1 MKRILC
7 LFLILSMTAATM
19 GCGKKNNTGIIS
31 ISPIE
36 EAKGDAS
43 GEEKSEDMDMLGGVY
58 PGGDELILIPM
69 GGSVEGELEDLVTVG
84 MPLNYTFL
92 AMYSEDG
99 DLNEFENASG
109 EGSLASAIQF
119 KFQEEPH
126 KVSEVVLQS
135 PFTDGSRIQY
145 RICED
150 DSFSQ
155 FKDSVAAAENYTDV
169 TEINGGQAF
178 CYMGG
183 SEEAEEDMLIA
194 CAINDSAYMQ
204 VSYTGPLDESLGREQ
219 LAENICNLIK
229 VIE

>member
-1 MKRILC
+1 MDGGLRYASLLTDSDIENILKRVDPNITGAT
-7 LFLILSMTAATM
+7 IEKREYKRTAAGELLTVDV
-19 GCGKKNNTGIIS
+19 T
-31 ISPIE
+31 IE
-36 EAKGDAS
+36 YIDDDLEQ
-43 GEEKSEDMDMLGGVY
+43 MDMLGGVY

-126 KVSEVVLQS
+126 KVAEVVLQS

-178 CYMGG
+178 CYMDG
-183 SEEAEEDMLIA
+183 SEEAEEDMERKIHVPFLFSV
-194 CAINDSAYMQ
+194 C
-204 VSYTGPLDESLGREQ
+204 
-219 LAENICNLIK
+219 
-229 VIE
+229 

>member
-1 MKRILC
+1 MKRKLC
-7 LFLILSMTAATM
+7 LFLILSMAAVTA

-43 GEEKSEDMDMLGGVY
+43 GEEKSEDMDALGGVY

-69 GGSVEGELEDLVTVG
+69 GGSVNGEPEDLVTVG
-84 MPLNYTFL
+84 MPFNYTFL
-92 AMYSEDG
+92 AMYSEAG

-126 KVSEVVLQS
+126 KVTEAVLES
-135 PFTDGSRIQY
+135 PYTDRSRIQY
-145 RICED
+145 RICEA
-150 DSFSQ
+150 DSFVQ
-155 FKDSVAAAENYTDV
+155 FKDFVAEAETYTDV
-169 TEINGGQAF
+169 TEINGGQAI
-178 CYMGG
+178 CYVDG
-183 SEEAEEDMLIA
+183 SGEAEEDLLIA